1 MKKLLAVAVLAVA
14 GLAQSAAWA
23 ATPTA
28 KDVEAAIRAGNYA
41 QAETMLSEVV
51 EAHPNSARAHY
62 LYGQVLDRNG
72 KAAAG
77 LAQIEQARTIDPS
90 IKFTDAAEFRAV
102 ERHVQADADA
112 TGGSVA
118 QRPSARQSA
127 GDQAGTGVVSQD
139 GGMAPAPRASH
150 GIGMGVWLVFL
161 LVIAAVIGVLVWTV
175 RRSRNK
181 GDGEAKDMRL
191 AQMRRATEVLNTIR
205 SLKLDLR
212 LSTAPGHD
220 VLTSEAE
227 GLENDA
233 RETIAALNG
242 DNPVPDYRVEDL
254 ERRLSSL
261 KARAEG
267 RPDPNAAPAGP
278 AYSDNPSRYAQEADR
293 FGAPPYPGG
302 PAGAPPQTVIVNNPP
317 PSGGGGLLTGVLLGS
332 VLSGGF
338 GGRDRIIER
347 DVVVDDEDEL
357 RRRGGGNVPDPG
369 IDFGQGGND
378 WDNGGGIDTGSSGGD
393 DGGWT
398 DNS

>member
-1 MKKLLAVAVLAVA
+1 MKKLLAVAVLAIA
-14 GLAQSAAWA
+14 GLAQSAWA
-23 ATPTA
+23 ATPSA
-28 KDVEAAIRAGNYA
+28 KDVEAAIRSGNYA
-41 QAETMLSEVV
+41 QAESMLSEVV

-77 LAQIEQARTIDPS
+77 LAQIEQSRTIDPS
-90 IKFTDAAEFRAV
+90 IKFTDPAEFRAV

-118 QRPSARQSA
+118 QRPSAQHGA
-127 GDQAGTGVVSQD
+127 ADQAPTGVMTQD
-139 GGMAPAPRASH
+139 GGVAPAPRASH

-161 LVIAAVIGVLVWTV
+161 LVIAAVIGVLIWTV
-175 RRSRNK
+175 RRARNK

-191 AQMRRATEVLNTIR
+191 AQMRRATEVLNTVR

-220 VLTSEAE
+220 VLTNEAE

-233 RETIAALNG
+233 RDTIAALNG
-242 DNPVPDYRVEDL
+242 DSPVPDYRVEDL
-254 ERRLSSL
+254 ERRFASI

-267 RPDPNAAPAGP
+267 RPDPNAAQANAG
-278 AYSDNPSRYAQEADR
+278 YSDTGSRYAQEADR
-293 FGAPPYPGG
+293 FGAPQYPG
-302 PAGAPPQTVIVNNPP
+302 APGQTVIVNNPP

-338 GGRDRIIER
+338 GGRDRVIER
-347 DVVVDDEDEL
+347 DVIVDDDEL
-357 RRRGGGNVPDPG
+357 RRRGGGGNVPDPG

-393 DGGWT
+393 GGGWS